1 MNQKISLLDAAP
13 NPGGKRQERALLH
26 AYHESWQLYTR
37 ACDLRPVSNISETWR
52 IDYVRV
58 RDKDKDAERK
68 NDLWQILRYSEGFH
82 QLIST
87 KSEQLI
93 PLPYWNL
100 IFWKNLPVFNYAIDG
115 HDYAY
120 MTATENLMV
129 EKPALTLA
137 QPISAETVLKIH
149 TNWPFENLQ
158 KAFGEMVRQGWL
170 KAGAELLVPEH
181 FVRFGQNEPVSSS
194 AACFDW
200 LTKQARLRCVAVIL
214 DLKKSI
220 LHQHFMHYGKPLN
233 AKALQRGRKPTDD
246 DLPNNTMAIL
256 RDYLPD

>member
-13 NPGGKRQERALLH
+13 IPNGDRQERALIH
-26 AYHESWQLYTR
+26 AYHESWQLYAR
-37 ACDLRPVSNISETWR
+37 AYDLRPVSNISETWR

-58 RDKDKDAERK
+58 RDKDEDAERK

-100 IFWKNLPVFNYAIDG
+100 IFWKKLPVFSYAIDG
-115 HDYAY
+115 QDYAY

-129 EKPALTLA
+129 EKPALALA

-158 KAFGEMVRQGWL
+158 KAFGEMVRQGWV
-170 KAGAELLVPEH
+170 KSGAELLVPKR
-181 FVRFGQNEPVSSS
+181 FVRFGKTEPVHPTTAYFEWLSSQS
-194 AACFDW
+194 
-200 LTKQARLRCVAVIL
+200 RLRCVADVL
-214 DLKKSI
+214 DLRKSI
-220 LHQHFMHYGKPLN
+220 LHQHFLQKGKPLN
-233 AKALQRGRKPTDD
+233 EKALQRGLKVTEYDYFDVIADILQPY
-246 DLPNNTMAIL
+246 LPN
-256 RDYLPD
+256 